1 MMMENIEGQVE
12 DDIILILIFG
22 VRRSSML
29 RLKVRIVKNSTS
41 NWGCYSWR
49 NLYDFWWVC
58 WKGSASP
65 KNGTRK
71 FL

>member
-1 MMMENIEGQVE
+1 MMENIEGQVE

-41 NWGCYSWR
+41 N
-49 NLYDFWWVC
+49 
-58 WKGSASP
+58 
-65 KNGTRK
+65 
-71 FL
+71 